1 MPISSSNT
9 IATNYKTELMALR
22 AAQVASYFTVGSKDY
37 IGADQLVDKRNGKEY
52 GFVVRDRGQV
62 VNALASDPSARKTV
76 EEREVKLAIEPWHI
90 YVKTDAVEEVTDL
103 QFDKEVAEIDG
114 KALIQGALKKSINK
128 DVPKSTTAFVGEL
141 GSFEP
146 LALASGHLQS
156 ITDEP
161 LYAWVNPDIQSVVT
175 SKGAQFVPV
184 QAPAMYRQGLIGE
197 FHGADYRAQRFLKSV
212 RVSKALADA
221 MDGAVFASFTTGDDY
236 DTLRVTFGTS
246 AASATKVKAGTP
258 FFIEGVVATDLIGDE
273 TDKPYAFVALEDAD
287 VASGAA
293 YVDIK
298 VNKVDVKVGGTRT
311 AAMEDGEGVVW
322 SGDSKTVTTSTPVT
336 APAAGLYLLGLMR
349 ANGAYQFSTLPK
361 ISVSNADSKKGSVE
375 GITVFQNR
383 RIDIDNMVN
392 DTRFD
397 TFTLAGTVENR
408 AQSLILCKVK

>member
-22 AAQVASYFTVGSKDY
+22 AAQVASYFTLGSKDY

-52 GFVVRDRGQV
+52 GFVIRDRGQV

-184 QAPAMYRQGLIGE
+184 QAPPMYKQGLIGE

-212 RVSKALADA
+212 RVSSALATA
-221 MDGAVFASFTTGDDY
+221 LEGATFGSFTSGDDY
-236 DTLRVTFGTS
+236 DTLRVTFGTA

-273 TDKPYAFVALEDAD
+273 TDKPYAFIAIEDAD
-287 VASGAA
+287 VAQSAT

-322 SGDSKTVTTSTPVT
+322 TGDSKTVTTSTPVT
-336 APAAGLYLLGLMR
+336 APDAGLYLVGIMR

>member
-37 IGADQLVDKRNGKEY
+37 IGADQLVNKRNGKTY
-52 GFVVRDRGQV
+52 GFVIRDRGQV
-62 VNALASDPSARKTV
+62 VNALASDPGARKTIV
-76 EEREVKLAIEPWHI
+76 EREVKLSIEPWHI
-90 YVKTDAVEEVTDL
+90 YVKTDAVEETTDL

-128 DVPKSTTAFVGEL
+128 DIPKSTTAFVGDL

-184 QAPAMYRQGLIGE
+184 QAPAMYRQGLIGN
-197 FHGADYRAQRFLKSV
+197 FHGADYRAQRFLRSV
-212 RVSKALADA
+212 RVSSVLATA
-221 MDGAVFASFTTGDDY
+221 MTGATFGSFTSGEAY
-236 DTLRVTFGTS
+236 DTLRVTFGTNAS
-246 AASATKVKAGTP
+246 AATKVKAGTP
-258 FFIEGVVATDLIGDE
+258 FFIEGICATDLIGDE
-273 TDKPYAFVALEDAD
+273 TDKPYAFIAIEDAD
-287 VASGAA
+287 VANGAS

-298 VNKVDVKVGGTRT
+298 VDKVDVALGGTRV
-311 AAMEDGEGVVW
+311 ACMEDGGAVVW
-322 SGDSKTVTTSTPVT
+322 TGDSKTVTTSTPVT
-336 APAAGLYLLGLMR
+336 APAAGLYLVGIMR
-349 ANGAYQFSTLPK
+349 ANGAFQFSTLPT
-361 ISVSNADSKKGSVE
+361 ISVSNADSKKGTVE
-375 GITVFQNR
+375 GLTIFQNR

-397 TFTLAGTVENR
+397 TFTLSGTVEKR
-408 AQSLILCKVK
+408 AQALILCKVQ

>member
-22 AAQVASYFTVGSKDY
+22 AAQVASYFTVGSKDF

-52 GFVVRDRGQV
+52 GFVIRDRGEV

-212 RVSKALADA
+212 RVSSALATA
-221 MDGAVFASFTTGDDY
+221 MTGATFASFTAGDDY
-236 DTLRVTFGTS
+236 DTLRVTFGTA

-258 FFIEGVVATDLIGDE
+258 FFVEGIVATDLIGDE

-287 VASGAA
+287 VAQGAT

-322 SGDSKTVTTSTPVT
+322 TGDSKTVTTSTPVT
-336 APAAGLYLLGLMR
+336 CPAEGLYLLGLMR

>member
-9 IATNYKTELMALR
+9 IATNYRTELLSLR
-22 AAQVASYFTVGSKDY
+22 AAQVASYFTVGSKAY
-37 IGADQLVDKRNGKEY
+37 LTDQLVDKRNGKEY
-52 GFVVRDRGQV
+52 GFVIKDRGQV
-62 VNALASDPSARKTV
+62 VNALASDPSARKTIV
-76 EEREVKLAIEPWHI
+76 EREVKLAIEPWHI
-90 YVKTDAVEEVTDL
+90 YVKSDAVEEKTDMD
-103 QFDKEVAEIDG
+103 FDKEVAEPNG
-114 KALIQGALKKSINK
+114 KALIQGAVKKSINK
-128 DVPKSTTAFVGEL
+128 DVPKSATAFVGEL

-184 QAPAMYRQGLIGE
+184 QAPAMYRQGLIGN

-212 RVSKALADA
+212 RVSSALATA
-221 MDGAVFASFTTGDDY
+221 LEGATFASFTSGDSY
-236 DTLRVTFGTS
+236 DTLRVTLGTA
-246 AASATKVKAGTP
+246 AASDTVVKAGTP
-258 FFIEGVVATDLIGDE
+258 FFIEGVVACDLIGDE
-273 TDKPYAFVALEDAD
+273 TDKPYAFIAIEDAA
-287 VASGAA
+287 VAQGAT

-298 VNKVDVKVGGTRT
+298 VDKVDVAVGGTRV

-322 SGDSKTVTTSTPVT
+322 TGDSKTVTTSTPIT
-336 APAAGLYLLGLMR
+336 APAAGLYLLGIMR
-349 ANGAYQFSTLPK
+349 ANGAFEFETLPT
-361 ISVSNADSKKGSVE
+361 ISVSNAESKKGTVE
-375 GITVFQNR
+375 GITIFQNR

-397 TFTLAGTVENR
+397 TFTISGTVEKR

>member
-1 MPISSSNT
+1 MPIVSSNQ

-22 AAQVASYFTVGSKDY
+22 AAQVASYFTVGSKDH
-37 IGADQLVDKRNGKEY
+37 IGADQLVDRRQGKEY
-52 GFVVRDRGQV
+52 GFVIRDRGQV

-212 RVSKALADA
+212 RVSSALATA
-221 MDGAVFASFTTGDDY
+221 MEGATFASFTAGDDY
-236 DTLRVTFGTS
+236 DTLRVTFGTA
-246 AASATKVKAGTP
+246 AASATRVKAGTP
-258 FFIEGVVATDLIGDE
+258 FFVEGIVATDLIGDE

-287 VASGAA
+287 VAQSAT

-322 SGDSKTVTTSTPVT
+322 TGDSKTVTTSTPVT
-336 APAAGLYLLGLMR
+336 CPAAGLYLLGIMR

-361 ISVSNADSKKGSVE
+361 ISVSNADSKKGTVE

>member
-1 MPISSSNT
+1 MPITSSNT

-52 GFVVRDRGQV
+52 GFVIRDRGQV

-212 RVSKALADA
+212 RVSSALATA
-221 MDGAVFASFTTGDDY
+221 MSGATFASFTAGDDY
-236 DTLRVTFGTS
+236 DTLRVTFGTA

-258 FFIEGVVATDLIGDE
+258 FFVEGIVATDLIGDE

-287 VASGAA
+287 VAQSAT

-322 SGDSKTVTTSTPVT
+322 TGDSKTVDTSTPVT
-336 APAAGLYLLGLMR
+336 APAAGLYLLGIMR

>member
-52 GFVVRDRGQV
+52 GFVIRDRGQV

-128 DVPKSTTAFVGEL
+128 DVPKCSTAFVGEL

-161 LYAWVNPDIQSVVT
+161 LYAWVNPDIQSIVT

-212 RVSKALADA
+212 RVSSALATA
-221 MDGAVFASFTTGDDY
+221 MDGAVFASFTAGDDY
-236 DTLRVTFGTS
+236 DTLRVTFGTA

-258 FFIEGVVATDLIGDE
+258 FFIEGIVATDLIGDE
-273 TDKPYAFVALEDAD
+273 TDKPYAFIAIEDAD
-287 VASGAA
+287 VAQSAT

-322 SGDSKTVTTSTPVT
+322 TGDSKTVTTSTPVT
-336 APAAGLYLLGLMR
+336 CPAAGLYLLGIMR

-375 GITVFQNR
+375 GVTVFQNR

>member
-52 GFVVRDRGQV
+52 GFVIRDRGQV

-128 DVPKSTTAFVGEL
+128 DVPKCSTAFVGEL

-212 RVSKALADA
+212 RVSEALATA
-221 MDGAVFASFTTGDDY
+221 MEGATFASFTAGDDY
-236 DTLRVTFGTS
+236 DTLRVTFGTA

-273 TDKPYAFVALEDAD
+273 TDKPYAFIALEDAD
-287 VASGAA
+287 VAQGAT

-322 SGDSKTVTTSTPVT
+322 TGDSKTVTTSTPVT
-336 APAAGLYLLGLMR
+336 APAKGLYLLGIMR